1 MMDGRSEERRLDW
14 IDMFLVTLFLL
25 GIYLGLNIR
34 ISANIPWPAAPAGV
48 AGAILLW
55 RRRNMISSAHL
66 AMISIVV
73 LVYIGAIVSAVD
85 YNFLGK
91 RFTGLVQLSYSL
103 LLSYGLFLTLVQ
115 ADRSQIAGILI
126 TFCLAM
132 VVGCLLETYA
142 GLRAI
147 SDAVRMKI
155 YESGVYDSDIRD
167 MLLYGRVRPKLFT
180 SEPSAVTFCYTLFS
194 FIWLIV
200 SRWRWK
206 LAGYLALLVVSLV
219 AMPGPTL
226 LLGLILIG
234 PYQLFLAGRT
244 ADPQPGSG
252 RRRRVVI
259 ALALSAIIGVI
270 AVILG
275 QTLFAERLHDIATGK
290 DASFFYRIVGPMRT
304 AFHIMKEHPWA
315 GSGLTGEPYIAN
327 EVMGVYTNSAEFQA
341 AWPITRIQDVLTN
354 YVWLHWIYLG
364 VIWGVVAFVALTL
377 WLRVL
382 RVPSATFCWAVWVV
396 LGQASGAYVSPKTWT
411 VLFLA
416 AGASVLYLQRPAP
429 SPRPVPVVAWGLR
442 RGRPQASSA

>member
-1 MMDGRSEERRLDW
+1 MTNEISQEQRLDW
-14 IDMFLVTLFLL
+14 IDMLLITLFLL

-34 ISANIPWPAAPAGV
+34 ISAGIPWPAAPAGV

-55 RRRNMISSAHL
+55 RRRDMVSPAHL

-73 LVYIGAIVSAVD
+73 LVYIGAIVSAED
-85 YNFLGK
+85 YSFLGK
-91 RFTGLVQLSYSL
+91 RFTGLVQLTYSL
-103 LLSYGLFLTLVQ
+103 LLSYGLFLTLIR
-115 ADRSQIAGILI
+115 ADRGQIAGILI
-126 TFCLAM
+126 AFCLAM
-132 VVGCLLETYA
+132 IVGCLLETYA

-155 YESGVYDSDIRD
+155 YESGVYDADIRD
-167 MLLYGRVRPKLFT
+167 QLLYGRIRPKLFT
-180 SEPSAVTFCYTLFS
+180 SEPSAVTFSFTLYS
-194 FIWLIV
+194 FMWLIV
-200 SRWRWK
+200 SRWQWK
-206 LAGYLALLVVSLV
+206 LAGYIALLVASLA

-244 ADPQPGSG
+244 DNPQPGRA
-252 RRRRVVI
+252 RRGHVLVALVI
-259 ALALSAIIGVI
+259 SALIAVI

-290 DASFFYRIVGPMRT
+290 DASFFYRVIGPMHT
-304 AFHIMKEHPWA
+304 ALYVMKQHPWA
-315 GSGLTGEPYIAN
+315 GAGLTGELYIAN
-327 EVMGVYTNSAEFQA
+327 EVLSVYTNSPEFQA

-364 VIWGVVAFVALTL
+364 MIWGTVAFVALTL

-382 RVPSATFCWAVWVV
+382 RVPSAAFCWAVWVV

-416 AGASVLYLQRPAP
+416 AGASVLYLQRPV
-429 SPRPVPVVAWGLR
+429 SRPQPLPEFAWGLR
-442 RGRPQASSA
+442 RGRPQVSSA